1 MGNLHSAAS
10 VIQINFRYLRHLRE
24 AGLKKPSQD
33 LKQSYSEN
41 INIEEDSGPID
52 DQMANNSGFID
63 SEA

>member
-1 MGNLHSAAS
+1 M
-10 VIQINFRYLRHLRE
+10 RHLRE